1 MSRRYIFTGIVEYP
15 NKLVSTCPI
24 TGHKRILQEFKGCR
38 VGSVQTVELF
48 FKGIN
53 SPLYHINTN
62 HDVEVFAFV
71 DSYKIF

>member
-1 MSRRYIFTGIVEYP
+1 MG
-15 NKLVSTCPI
+15 
-24 TGHKRILQEFKGCR
+24 ILQEFKGCR